1 MCCDLR
7 VMPLPQE
14 KDKVKLTVVY
24 LMRPDTDSVFVNR
37 NGKQWSSVN
46 WHSMKYRLSVADLN
60 SQASTNALTGR
71 LGLDDLLKKR
81 PNLQVSPKDTYI
93 KA

>member
-1 MCCDLR
+1 
-7 VMPLPQE
+7 
-14 KDKVKLTVVY
+14 
-24 LMRPDTDSVFVNR
+24 MRPNTDPVFVDR
-37 NGKQWSSVN
+37 NGKQWRSVN
-46 WHSMKYRLSVADLN
+46 WHNMKYRLFAADLN

-81 PNLQVSPKDTYI
+81 PNLQVSPNDTYI